1 MMGGCRA
8 LEFGGHAREAQDAVA
23 GARPRAAGAG
33 AWRRGGRCENESER
47 GVNRVGDRRRYL
59 YEPRSPSRRR
69 RTRCGWQP
77 THTAAAPIL
86 RLQRRHADHARRRDA
101 LNPASCELVRS
112 TILEEP
118 ALGAVCVELCDAR
131 FNATIASK
139 WRRGPSFERTFF
151 EDECQVAFEAAQD
164 GAGLG
169 VVLADQPIG
178 ETARRSADL
187 LLATARDV
195 LTPGGWRPNRRRP
208 DLRRGGAA
216 RRRRRIAAGGRAA
229 QGALLRGA
237 SRGGALPRGEPAG
250 SRSCLW
256 ARLST
261 LDALLAAIAVDTSV
275 VGLGARRG
283 NCACAGRRGRG
294 AARRPRGARART
306 QRCAR
311 RRDRARGA
319 RAAALSSACSA

>member
-1 MMGGCRA
+1 MW
-8 LEFGGHAREAQDAVA
+8 L
-23 GARPRAAGAG
+23 AANAH
-33 AWRRGGRCENESER
+33 
-47 GVNRVGDRRRYL
+47 GV
-59 YEPRSPSRRR
+59 
-69 RTRCGWQP
+69 
-77 THTAAAPIL
+77 AAPIL
-86 RLQRRHADHARRRDA
+86 RLQRQGTPITLVGVMHY
-101 LNPASCELVRS
+101 NPASCELVRS

-195 LTPGGWRPNRRRP
+195 LTPGGWR
-208 DLRRGGAA
+208 
-216 RRRRRIAAGGRAA
+216 RIAADLTSGAAELLDGGGGLRPADA
-229 QGALLRGA
+229 LLNGALLRGA
-237 SRGGALPRGEPAG
+237 PLAVARYLAASPPAAILLVGAL
-250 SRSCLW
+250 L
-256 ARLST
+256 T

-275 VGLGARRG
+275 IGLPER
-283 NCACAGRRGRG
+283 
-294 AARRPRGARART
+294 AAEIALVLVVS
-306 QRCAR
+306 
-311 RRDRARGA
+311 
-319 RAAALSSACSA
+319 AAALRVVLVALVLERNDALADAIAREARGGGAVIGVLGMVHMNGVRRRLLESSADV